1 MSVSAMDRLNVP
13 HLLAR
18 ITSLSE
24 LFANSFCE
32 QMCKSVA
39 KDNARPAAQAFALNH
54 DSVECVAA
62 GDLVCAASYAG
73 YRCQYTLKSNTRRC
87 RKQSIIPR

>member
-39 KDNARPAAQAFALNH
+39 KDMPDLLRRHSQINH
-54 DSVECVAA
+54 DSVEWCRRRRSCLR
-62 GDLVCAASYAG
+62 GFLGRLPLSI
-73 YRCQYTLKSNTRRC
+73 YTK
-87 RKQSIIPR
+87 K